1 MTRCERH
8 ARGDAGPTEQGFTLL
23 EVLAAVLILGLA
35 YVATLESFSVA
46 MRNIGK
52 AETKRSLLLAEMVAF
67 CQEVRFAG
75 TEVFPAEEEE
85 DGVLYLEGRKLR
97 LLVVRSESGEL
108 MSLRLGPVL

>member
-8 ARGDAGPTEQGFTLL
+8 AGPMEQGFTLL

-52 AETKRSLLLAEMVAF
+52 AETKRSLLLAEMAAF
-67 CQEVRFAG
+67 CQDVRFVG
-75 TEVFPAEEEE
+75 TEAFPAAEEEE
-85 DGVLYLEGRKLR
+85 EGVLYLEGRKLR

-108 MSLRLGPVL
+108 ISLRLGPVL